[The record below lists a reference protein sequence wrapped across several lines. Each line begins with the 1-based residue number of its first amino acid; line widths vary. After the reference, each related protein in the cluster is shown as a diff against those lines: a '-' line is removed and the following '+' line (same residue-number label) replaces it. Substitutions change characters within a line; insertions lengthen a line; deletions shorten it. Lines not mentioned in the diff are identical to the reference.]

1 MHRSLHALAAIAAVV
16 TLAACGAK
24 TEGGDPNTE
33 DPNNNAP
40 AATPATATVPA
51 AGDSAAA
58 GGTTPYVV
66 QNGEAVTPASGQA
79 GPMAPGDTA
88 FGNAGPAGPSGPGGQ
103 DTLVTKPRS

>member
-1 MHRSLHALAAIAAVV
+1 MHRSLHALTAIAAAVA
-16 TLAACGAK
+16 LAACGAK

-40 AATPATATVPA
+40 AAAPATTPV

-58 GGTTPYVV
+58 GGAAPYVV

-103 DTLVTKPRS
+103 DTLVTKSQP